1 MEHYKKIIGEKI
13 YLSPFSL
20 DDAEIYTQWLNNL
33 EITDNLGISDR
44 MTTIENSRNWIKR
57 VIDERAYQFLII
69 DLQNDRILGKIEL
82 YKLDY
87 IKRIGEIGVFIAE
100 KSDRGRG
107 FAKEAINLLLDFS
120 FNYLNLN
127 NIMLGVFE
135 FNKIAIELYEKIGFK
150 EIGRR
155 RKSYFLNGEY
165 FDSVFMDILAD
176 EFKEKYI
183 KNSICDEEE
192 KM

>member
-20 DDAEIYTQWLNNL
+20 DDAEIYTQWLNNM

-57 VIDERAYQFLII
+57 VIDEKAYQFLII
-69 DLQNDRILGKIEL
+69 DLQNDKILGKIEL
-82 YKLDY
+82 YKVDY

-165 FDSVFMDILAD
+165 FDSVFMDILSD

-183 KNSICDEEE
+183 KNNI
-192 KM
+192 

>member
-1 MEHYKKIIGEKI
+1 MGHYKKIIGEKI

-20 DDAEIYTQWLNNL
+20 DDVEIYTQWLNNM

-57 VIDERAYQFLII
+57 VIDEKAYQFLII
-69 DLQNDRILGKIEL
+69 ELKNDRILGKIEL
-82 YKLDY
+82 YKVDY

-165 FDSVFMDILAD
+165 FDSVFMDILSE